1 MLDRATLASLLVAAA
16 AATAHADEP
25 APVTTTAAG
34 TLVVVTPAAPVIV
47 TSGGQVTA
55 APGAEEDPPA
65 APAGPSAIAATTTA
79 PQNEAWS
86 NVSHI
91 NGTPV
96 PVGERNRYLYKFKK
110 TNIAV
115 NPFGLLFGVYDG
127 SATFAVSQNLA
138 LSVSGTIVDEEYS
151 GGYQITASVP
161 LYFRRT
167 FSGPY
172 LEPGLMMRHTSEH
185 VFDAGDDTNDWAGI
199 ELLFGWQWIFDS
211 GLNLQLAMGVARH
224 LSSSDSYS
232 SDDAEANGY
241 FRVGYAF

>member
-1 MLDRATLASLLVAAA
+1 MLDRVALASLLVAAA
-16 AATAHADEP
+16 AATAHADDP
-25 APVTTTAAG
+25 ASAAPG
-34 TLVVVTPAAPVIV
+34 ATPAM
-47 TSGGQVTA
+47 

-65 APAGPSAIAATTTA
+65 APAATPATAA

-115 NPFGLLFGVYDG
+115 DPFGLLFGVYDG

-138 LSVSGTIVDEEYS
+138 LSVSGTLVNEEYS
-151 GGYQITASVP
+151 GGYEFAATAP

-172 LEPGLMMRHTSEH
+172 LEPGLLTRHTSQH
-185 VFDAGDDTNDWAGI
+185 LFDAGDETKDWAGI
-199 ELLFGWQWIFDS
+199 ELLFGWQWMFDS
-211 GLNLQLAMGVARH
+211 GLNLQIAMGVARE
-224 LSSSDSYS
+224 LATSDSYS